1 MENLI
6 RRTSSLKTG
15 LKAAIILG
23 CASVAAGA
31 AVGLGSIF
39 MSMKMVDSAR
49 GEVYVLDRG
58 TASTARRVDGSS
70 ERSLEVRDHLVRFH
84 EYLFNLSPTKESIE
98 GSIDRALGMSDR
110 SVLNY
115 YRSQSE
121 KGFYNRLIQENVLE
135 QFALDSLFTD
145 CQAYPYKAVVH
156 GKLFLIRQTNI
167 QAYRI
172 STTCQL
178 VDITRSPENPHGL
191 MIEKFAIARIEDLG
205 ERRRQ

>member
-6 RRTSSLKTG
+6 KRTASLKTG

-23 CASVAAGA
+23 SISLIAGA
-31 AVGLGSIF
+31 IVALGGVF
-39 MSMKMVDSAR
+39 LSMRIVNNAR
-49 GEVYVLDRG
+49 SEVYVLDKG

-98 GSIDRALGMSDR
+98 SSIDRALGMSDR

-135 QFALDSLFTD
+135 QFALDSLFTN
-145 CQAYPYKAVVH
+145 CRAYPYEAVVY

-167 QAYRI
+167 QAYHVC
-172 STTCQL
+172 TTCQL

-191 MIEKFAIARIEDLG
+191 MIEKFAISRIEDLG
-205 ERRRQ
+205 ERKRQ